1 MSSETHDIGPAEV
14 NTQKIALI
22 GVGGALATF
31 FFIALAQFFFY
42 FVRERIDQGKGNA
55 EPVQQAVERVAAQ
68 KGKLVEG
75 GRWIKKEEG
84 RAAVPLALAMD
95 LTVAGKRAKA
105 PPVPPAA
112 APATVPLP
120 NANPGANGKK

>member
-55 EPVQQAVERVAAQ
+55 APVQQAVERVAAQ
-68 KGKLVEG
+68 KGKLVES
-75 GRWIKKEEG
+75 GRWIKQDEG
-84 RAAVPLALAMD
+84 RAAVPVELAMELAL
-95 LTVAGKRAKA
+95 AGKRAKA
-105 PPVPPAA
+105 PPAPAA
-112 APATVPLP
+112 GAPTAPMP
-120 NANPGANGKK
+120 QAKPGANAKQ